1 MKSHKEKCIDRLGQ
15 AGFTLIELVI
25 IIVAMGIL
33 AAFAIPKFADMTTSS
48 KITATRDEMTLL
60 KKSIIGNP
68 AAVAGG
74 EYVDRGFEGD
84 IGYPPSRLQDLAVRP
99 ESIPAYNKLTRIGW
113 NGPYIDSSGSQ
124 YLKDAWGTA
133 YQYSSATR
141 TLKSTGGG
149 ADSVVITF

>member
-1 MKSHKEKCIDRLGQ
+1 MNRHKEKCIDRLGQ

-25 IIVAMGIL
+25 VIVAMGIL

-48 KITATRDEMTLL
+48 KITATKDEMTLL
-60 KKSIIGNP
+60 KKAIIGNP

-84 IGYPPSRLQDLAVRP
+84 IGYAPSRLQDLAVRP

-124 YLKDAWGTA
+124 YLKDAWGTV

>member
-25 IIVAMGIL
+25 VIVAMGIL

-48 KITATRDEMTLL
+48 KITATKDEMILL

-124 YLKDAWGTA
+124 YLKDAWGTV